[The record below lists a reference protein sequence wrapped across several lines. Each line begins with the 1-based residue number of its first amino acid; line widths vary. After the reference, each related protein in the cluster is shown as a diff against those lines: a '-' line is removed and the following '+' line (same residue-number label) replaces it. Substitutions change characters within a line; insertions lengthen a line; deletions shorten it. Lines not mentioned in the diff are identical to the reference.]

1 MKNTFKLTLVDR
13 NFCVFFQKLMKTQKK
28 IGNYIIEKTLGA
40 GATGKVKLARSI
52 QTEQHVAIKIIKK
65 SIFKNQ
71 PSLHQKIL
79 REIALMRL
87 IDHPSILGLI
97 EVIESENRIYL
108 VEQYASKGSLFDV
121 IQSLSVPQAFNYFR
135 QIIYGLEYLHMH
147 GICHRDL
154 KPENILLDE
163 DLYPKLTDFGLSK
176 IISNEKNNSGTLG
189 TAKYIAPEIWI
200 DSHYSTKSDVYAY
213 SIILYEIITGEIP
226 FKNLNNFFKIGL
238 EVSINNLRPSF
249 HLSIPNHY
257 QKLIKS

>member
-1 MKNTFKLTLVDR
+1 MKKYLQFLKIEEIFDAMKNTFKLTLVDR
-13 NFCVFFQKLMKTQKK
+13 NLSLFFQKLMKTQKK

-40 GATGKVKLARSI
+40 GATGKVKLACSI

-97 EVIESENRIYL
+97 EVIESENCIYL
-108 VEQYASKGSLFDV
+108 VEQYASKGSLFDM

-154 KPENILLDE
+154 KPENILLDYANQV
-163 DLYPKLTDFGLSK
+163 LIADFGFACWMPDNIAHTSCG
-176 IISNEKNNSGTLG
+176 SPHY
-189 TAKYIAPEIWI
+189 AAPEV
-200 DSHYSTKSDVYAY
+200 TKGISYDGCAADVW
-213 SIILYEIITGEIP
+213 SSGVILYAMLTVCI
-226 FKNLNNFFKIGL
+226 LLLFFIFVLLVCVK
-238 EVSINNLRPSF
+238 
-249 HLSIPNHY
+249 
-257 QKLIKS
+257 